1 MSAAF
6 TRRPSLIAPFVTRPS
21 ETVLDRE
28 ALGLAPASEARKGVY
43 LLRRARR
50 ERDAVVVLQ
59 ESAVTYAFVTE
70 ALPLLEQQG
79 IEVDAY
85 YVASAELF
93 DGTLPE
99 EAIGITGFTLATM
112 YRWIRS
118 DLGRAM
124 TMHPFMHGSYP
135 GSGPGPAV
143 VAQAGLDGRS
153 QARRIA
159 EYVATLTRTG

>member
-1 MSAAF
+1 
-6 TRRPSLIAPFVTRPS
+6 
-21 ETVLDRE
+21 
-28 ALGLAPASEARKGVY
+28 
-43 LLRRARR
+43 
-50 ERDAVVVLQ
+50 
-59 ESAVTYAFVTE
+59 VTYAFVTE
-70 ALPLLEQQG
+70 ALPLLEEEG

-124 TMHPFMHGSYP
+124 TMHPFMHGGYP
-135 GSGPGPAV
+135 GSGAGPIV

-153 QARRIA
+153 QARRIG
-159 EYVATLTRTG
+159 EYVAALRSRRVTVA